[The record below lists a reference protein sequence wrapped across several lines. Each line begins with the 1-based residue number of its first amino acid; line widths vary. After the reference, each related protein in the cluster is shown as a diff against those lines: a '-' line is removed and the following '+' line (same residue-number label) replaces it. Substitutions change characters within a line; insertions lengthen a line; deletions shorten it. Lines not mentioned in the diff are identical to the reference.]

1 MRYRRRVIQSRVKDS
16 ELLFSRSE
24 SHRFRS
30 GVTSNERIL
39 RRAPSTRLGVNVK
52 ERSSFTLVELLI
64 TITIIGILAA
74 AVILV
79 INPAQM
85 LDQGRD
91 ARRIAD
97 LNSLN
102 QAVATYIYQGPG
114 LTGLGSQNTVY
125 VSLSDTTTTCSDLS
139 LPSLPTGW
147 SYHCVTQQNLFN
159 VNGTG
164 WMPINL
170 TQVTGGSPISTL
182 LIDPTNSAS
191 GGEYYTYAVSASSTY
206 ELTAYFES
214 NKYQSTAASDGGPN
228 PIAYELG
235 SSLTI
240 TPFLQGLVGYWPLN
254 EGAGSNAYDNSGWN
268 NNGTLEGATDLPT
281 WTTTG
286 CLHNGSCLN
295 FDGSDDSVNL
305 NSEPPFSNTSLSLTA
320 WITFN
325 KYTTE
330 VFNNNQLFIR
340 IDPQPESPY
349 RISAFVK
356 LSDSSVEPRASCA
369 SNEPTSTWEFIA
381 AVWNGTTL
389 YCYRNGVLEGSSSRS
404 NGLISTTVTAQI
416 GAGEQT
422 VTNTNWWE
430 GFISNLRLYRTP
442 VTASQIQAIYNAEKP
457 Q

>member
-1 MRYRRRVIQSRVKDS
+1 M
-16 ELLFSRSE
+16 
-24 SHRFRS
+24 
-30 GVTSNERIL
+30 
-39 RRAPSTRLGVNVK
+39 K

-125 VSLSDTTTTCSDLS
+125 VSLPDTTTTCSDLS

-191 GGEYYTYAVSASSTY
+191 GGEYYTYAVSTSSTY

-235 SSLTI
+235 SSLTV

-254 EGAGSNAYDNSGWN
+254 EGSGSAVYDNSGWG
-268 NNGTLEGATDLPT
+268 NNGTLKGSTDLPT
-281 WTTTG
+281 WTSSN
-286 CLHNGSCLN
+286 CLDSASCLS
-295 FDGSDDSVNL
+295 FDGKDDYVSCTDGPSLNLTGPLTMSVWVYPTVASGSPDL
-305 NSEPPFSNTSLSLTA
+305 LYVPSMYVLWIPNSGQTEVRFADTNGNYAQTTNINSLTLNA
-320 WITFN
+320 WNYIVG
-325 KYTTE
+325 
-330 VFNNNQLFIR
+330 VFNGTKGTSASEAQIYINGVKQ
-340 IDPQPESPY
+340 SVS
-349 RISAFVK
+349 ISG
-356 LSDSSVEPRASCA
+356 
-369 SNEPTSTWEFIA
+369 TWNPISMTA
-381 AVWNGTTL
+381 CYIGGTTSF
-389 YCYRNGVLEGSSSRS
+389 NGM
-404 NGLISTTVTAQI
+404 ISDAEIYNKALT
-416 GAGEQT
+416 
-422 VTNTNWWE
+422 
-430 GFISNLRLYRTP
+430 SY
-442 VTASQIQAIYNAEKP
+442 QIQATYNAKEP
-457 Q
+457 H